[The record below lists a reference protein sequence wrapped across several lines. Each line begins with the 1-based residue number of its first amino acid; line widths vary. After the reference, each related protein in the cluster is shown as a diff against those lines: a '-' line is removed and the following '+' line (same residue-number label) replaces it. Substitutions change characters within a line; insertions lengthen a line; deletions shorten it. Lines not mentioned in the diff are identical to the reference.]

1 VARDGGDIH
10 SKEPTVLRTI
20 LIYGLVGGIIVA
32 APMAATMRTTT
43 AGSIPENAAL
53 YGYLSMLLAFTM
65 VFVGIKHYRDKA
77 LGGVIRFLPA
87 LGVGL
92 GISAV
97 ASLFW
102 VVGWEL
108 TLAAGF
114 DFGSAYLDSVV
125 AAGQARGAPAAEL
138 ETIRAEAAEF
148 LSMYANP
155 LFRLPI
161 TFIEMFPVGVLIS
174 LLSAGLLRNSGFLP
188 ARGRVG

>member
-1 VARDGGDIH
+1 M
-10 SKEPTVLRTI
+10 LRI
-20 LIYGLVGGIIVA
+20 VLIYGVIGGIIVA
-32 APMAATMRTTT
+32 VPMLYGTLTLTEDT
-43 AGSIPENAAL
+43 VPENAAV

-65 VFVGIKHYRDKA
+65 VFVGIKHYRDKV
-77 LGGVIRFLPA
+77 LGGVIGFLPA

-108 TLAAGF
+108 TLASGF
-114 DFGSAYLDSVV
+114 DFGSAYTDSVV
-125 AAGQARGAPAAEL
+125 AAAQARGAPAAEI
-138 ETIRAEAAEF
+138 EQIRAETAEF

-161 TFIEMFPVGVLIS
+161 TFVEMFPIGALIS
-174 LLSAGLLRNSGFLP
+174 LISAALLRNSRFLP
-188 ARGRVG
+188 ARA

>member
-1 VARDGGDIH
+1 M
-10 SKEPTVLRTI
+10 LRI
-20 LIYGLVGGIIVA
+20 VLIYGVVGGIIVA
-32 APMAATMRTTT
+32 VPMAVGMLTATES
-43 AGSIPENAAL
+43 GVPENAAL

-65 VFVGIKHYRDKA
+65 VFVGIKHYRDKV

-102 VVGWEL
+102 VIGWEI
-108 TLAAGF
+108 TLATGF
-114 DFGSAYLDSVV
+114 DFAGAYSDSVV
-125 AAGQARGAPAAEL
+125 AAAQARGAPAAEIERL
-138 ETIRAEAAEF
+138 SAEAADF

-161 TFIEMFPVGVLIS
+161 TFIEMFPIGVLIS
-174 LLSAGLLRNSGFLP
+174 LISAALLRNSRFLP
-188 ARGRVG
+188 VRGSGG

>member
-1 VARDGGDIH
+1 M
-10 SKEPTVLRTI
+10 LRII
-20 LIYGLVGGIIVA
+20 LIYGIVGGIIVA
-32 APMAATMRTTT
+32 VPMAVTMRTT
-43 AGSIPENAAL
+43 AASIPENAAL

-77 LGGVIRFLPA
+77 LGGVIGFLPA

-108 TLAAGF
+108 TLATGF
-114 DFGSAYLDSVV
+114 DFGTAYTDSLI
-125 AAGQARGAPAAEL
+125 AAAQARGAPSAEIEL
-138 ETIRAEAAEF
+138 IRSETAEF
-148 LSMYANP
+148 LAMYANP

-161 TFIEMFPVGVLIS
+161 TFVEMFPIGVLIS
-174 LLSAGLLRNSGFLP
+174 LISAVLLRNSRFLP
-188 ARGRVG
+188 ARASAG

>member
-1 VARDGGDIH
+1 M
-10 SKEPTVLRTI
+10 LRI
-20 LIYGLVGGIIVA
+20 VLIYGVIGGIIVA
-32 APMAATMRTTT
+32 VPMLITMSATTE
-43 AGSIPENAAL
+43 GQIPENSAL

-65 VFVGIKHYRDKA
+65 VFVGIKHYRDKV

-102 VVGWEL
+102 VVGWEF
-108 TLAAGF
+108 TLASGF
-114 DFGSAYLDSVV
+114 DFGSAYMESVV
-125 AAGQARGAPAAEL
+125 AAAQARGAPAAEI
-138 ETIRAEAAEF
+138 EQIRAETTEF

-161 TFIEMFPVGVLIS
+161 TFVEMFPIGALIS
-174 LLSAGLLRNSGFLP
+174 LISAAMLRNSRFLP
-188 ARGRVG
+188 ARSTAGA

>member
-1 VARDGGDIH
+1 M
-10 SKEPTVLRTI
+10 LRI
-20 LIYGLVGGIIVA
+20 VLIYGVIGGFIVA
-32 APMAATMRTTT
+32 VPMLATMSATT
-43 AGSIPENAAL
+43 AGEIPENSAL
-53 YGYLSMLLAFTM
+53 YGYVSMLLAFTM
-65 VFVGIKHYRDKA
+65 VFVGIKHYRDKV

-114 DFGSAYLDSVV
+114 DFGSAYMDSVV
-125 AAGQARGAPAAEL
+125 AAAQARGAPAAEI
-138 ETIRAEAAEF
+138 EQIRAETTEF

-161 TFIEMFPVGVLIS
+161 TFVEMFPIGALIS
-174 LLSAGLLRNSGFLP
+174 LISAAMLRNSRFLP
-188 ARGRVG
+188 VRA